1 MVPIL
6 FLAFIIFVFVA
17 INNNNKQNTTEP
29 STTNIIDTNFLRQN
43 VFFYQQL
50 NASQKEQF
58 EDEVVEFLNDVRI
71 TPINTSL
78 NENDKLLVA
87 ASAVIPVFAFPQWKY
102 GKLLN
107 EVLLYEDAFNEHF
120 KTTGTNRNTLGM
132 VGTGYL
138 EGKMLLS
145 KHALQLGFSN
155 KTDKNN
161 TAIHEFVHLIDK
173 ADGEIDGVPKLLLDK
188 QYVIPW
194 IDMIYKE
201 MEKRKTTTTDIN
213 TYGYTNQIEFFAVI
227 AEYFFE
233 RPDLLKRKHPHLYE
247 MLSRVFMQK

>member
-6 FLAFIIFVFVA
+6 FLAFIIFVVVSV
-17 INNNNKQNTTEP
+17 NNSNKQNSTNT
-29 STTNIIDTNFLRQN
+29 STTNTIDTNFLQEN
-43 VFFYQQL
+43 VLFYQRL
-50 NASQKEQF
+50 NTTEKKQF
-58 EDEVVEFLNDVRI
+58 EDEIVEFLNDVRI
-71 TPINTSL
+71 TPINTTL
-78 NENDKLLVA
+78 NERHKLLIA

-107 EVLLYEDAFNEHF
+107 EVLLYDDAFNEHF
-120 KTTGTNRNTLGM
+120 NTTGTNRNTLGM

-145 KHALQLGFSN
+145 KHALELDFSN
-155 KTDKNN
+155 KTDKMN
-161 TAIHEFVHLIDK
+161 TTIHEFVHLIDK

-233 RPDLLKRKHPHLYE
+233 RPDLLKSKHPHLYE